1 MRTVVIASSKGGTGK
16 STIAAHLAVEADK
29 QGDGLVAVV
38 DTDSQGSLS
47 AWWNAREASTPLFA
61 AVEVTALDTHLTA
74 LAEHGVN
81 LVVIDTPPA
90 LSETIHRAIASAD
103 LVIIPVR
110 PSPHD
115 LRAVAVVVDVVEG
128 AGKPFVFVING
139 ATPRSTIALD
149 ALRALAQ
156 HGKVAPSMLHHRIDF
171 ATSMIDGRT
180 VGELN
185 HKSRSACEVAEL
197 WVYVKTQLR
206 KVSRGREHGSE
217 SKKNPRTT

>member
-1 MRTVVIASSKGGTGK
+1 
-16 STIAAHLAVEADK
+16 VEADK

-61 AVEVTALDTHLTA
+61 AVEVAALDTHLTA

-90 LSETIHRAIASAD
+90 LSETIHTAMASAD

-115 LRAVAVVVDVVEG
+115 LRAVAVVVDVVEST
-128 AGKPFVFVING
+128 GKPFVFVING

-185 HKSRSACEVAEL
+185 HKSRSAHEVADL
-197 WVYVKTQLR
+197 WLYVKTQLR
-206 KVSRGREHGSE
+206 KVSGGRQHGRE

>member
-16 STIAAHLAVEADK
+16 STIAAHLAVEAEK

-47 AWWNAREASTPLFA
+47 AWWNTREASTPRSLPPWRWQP
-61 AVEVTALDTHLTA
+61 LDTHLSA

-90 LSETIHRAIASAD
+90 LSDTIHTAIASAD

-139 ATPRSTIALD
+139 ATPGAPLRSM
-149 ALRALAQ
+149 RC
-156 HGKVAPSMLHHRIDF
+156 
-171 ATSMIDGRT
+171 
-180 VGELN
+180 EL
-185 HKSRSACEVAEL
+185 SRSMA
-197 WVYVKTQLR
+197 K
-206 KVSRGREHGSE
+206 SH
-217 SKKNPRTT
+217 PRFSIIASTLPRA

>member
-1 MRTVVIASSKGGTGK
+1 MRTLVIASSKGGTGK
-16 STIAAHLAVEADK
+16 STIVAHLAVEAAK
-29 QGDGLVAVV
+29 EGGGLVAVV

-47 AWWNAREASTPLFA
+47 AWWNSREASTPLFA
-61 AVEVTALDTHLTA
+61 AVDISQLATHLKS
-74 LAEHGVN
+74 LEQHGVN
-81 LVVIDTPPA
+81 LVIIDTPPA
-90 LSETIHRAIASAD
+90 LTDTIHTAIAIAD
-103 LVIIPVR
+103 LVVIPVR

-128 AGKPFVFVING
+128 AGKSFVFIING

-156 HGKVAPSMLHHRIDF
+156 HGKVAPSILHHRIDF

-185 HKSRSACEVAEL
+185 QKSRSASEVAQL
-197 WVYVKTQLR
+197 WSYVKTQLR
-206 KVSRGREHGSE
+206 KDVRRQ
-217 SKKNPRTT
+217 